1 VAIHFAVA
9 AAGHLYNPGRILQIL
24 IPFLKPSAA
33 HIASVLRF
41 LLLPLGPSRLRC
53 LPCLL
58 FALFVGEF
66 FGRRFTA
73 YAAQLYGGGVLLFAH
88 ASSITAV
95 FVNGPNGLK
104 VPLNKA

>member
-1 VAIHFAVA
+1 
-9 AAGHLYNPGRILQIL
+9 
-24 IPFLKPSAA
+24 
-33 HIASVLRF
+33 LRF
-41 LLLPLGPSRLRC
+41 LLLPLGPSRPRC
-53 LPCLL
+53 LPGLL
-58 FALFVGEF
+58 FALFVSEF

-73 YAAQLYGGGVLLFAH
+73 YAAQPYGGGVLLFAH